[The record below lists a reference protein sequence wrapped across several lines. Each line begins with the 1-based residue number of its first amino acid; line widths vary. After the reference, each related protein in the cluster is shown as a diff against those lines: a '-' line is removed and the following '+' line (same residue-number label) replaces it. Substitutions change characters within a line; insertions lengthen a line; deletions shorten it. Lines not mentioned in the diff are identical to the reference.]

1 MPEEKGSE
9 KKGSEERG
17 SDKPLLF
24 AGLKVLDVGSWIAG
38 PVATTILADYGADV
52 IKVERP
58 VEGDFY
64 RLLSGLPGYPSAE
77 HNYMW
82 ETDARNK
89 KDVGINL
96 KAPEGRDIL
105 CQLIEQ
111 ADVYVT
117 NQPFPQRRGLRLE
130 YDDVKALKPDI
141 IYASLSA
148 YGETGPEK
156 DKEGFDLVAYWAR
169 SGLMDLVRDKDGRP
183 AIAVPGMGD
192 HPTAVSL
199 YASIVTALLHR
210 ERTGEGSMVHTS
222 LLGNGIW
229 SAACIASA
237 GFAGGDYVDYR
248 AVRQTRTFAGSVY
261 RCADGR
267 FIQLTMV
274 RSPEE
279 FLAFFQVL
287 GIPEILDDDRFS
299 TPEALVL
306 HSSDLMKITEA
317 ELMKKSSDDWLRE
330 FGQAGLNIVRIG
342 TIEELI
348 DDETVYLNNMVA
360 KPTDPES
367 KVPYIINHPVNVEA
381 LAKVGATPAPDLGQH
396 TDEILGGMGLE
407 AKQISELRSRGI
419 IQ

>member
-1 MPEEKGSE
+1 M
-9 KKGSEERG
+9 

-24 AGLKVLDVGSWIAG
+24 SGLKVLDVGSWIAG

-58 VEGDFY
+58 GEGDFY
-64 RLLSGLPGYPSAE
+64 RLLSAMPAYPDAD

-89 KDVGINL
+89 RDVGLNL
-96 KAPEGRDIL
+96 KAPEGREL
-105 CQLIEQ
+105 LVQLIEQ

-117 NQPFPQRRGLRLE
+117 NQPFPQRRALQLE
-130 YDDVKALKPDI
+130 YEDVKAIKPDI

-148 YGETGPEK
+148 YGEVGPEK

-169 SGLMDLVRDKDGRP
+169 SGLMELVRDPDARP

-222 LLGNGIW
+222 LLGNGLW
-229 SAACIASA
+229 SASCIAA
-237 GFAGGDYVDYR
+237 ANFAGGNYETYR
-248 AVRQTRTFAGSVY
+248 EARKRRTFAGTVY
-261 RCADGR
+261 RCADDR

-279 FLAFFQVL
+279 FVTFFEVL
-287 GIPEILDDDRFS
+287 GKPEVNSDERFS
-299 TPEALVL
+299 TPESRVE
-306 HSSDLMKITEA
+306 HTETLMAITEA
-317 ELMKKSSDDWLRE
+317 ELVKRSSDEWLGL
-330 FGQAGLNIVRIG
+330 FAAAGLNIVRIG
-342 TIEELI
+342 TVEELI
-348 DDETVYLNNMVA
+348 DDETIYLNQMVS
-360 KPTDPES
+360 KPVDPNS
-367 KVPYIINHPVNVEA
+367 SVPYIINHPINVNSIGR
-381 LAKVGATPAPDLGQH
+381 VGPTKAPDLGQH
-396 TDEILGGMGLE
+396 TDEVLGGMGLSAE
-407 AKQISELRSRGI
+407 QIQSLREQGI
-419 IQ
+419 VQ